1 MQSKTNRTKFFTV
14 QRLAIV
20 GVLSAMV
27 FVFTFLGIDIPSP
40 LGQTKLHLGNMMC
53 VLSGLLFGPLTGGL
67 AAGIGSALYDLQN
80 PAWAPEFWITF
91 INKFA
96 LAFVAGMVM
105 RCKFWKDGL
114 RVWLAGVAGVS
125 AYCVLYCTKNILSGV
140 LVKGFT
146 WDVSIIE
153 TLSVKLPTTFV
164 NGVIAVIC
172 GGLLWAA
179 IRPALKRAGLYNE
192 LL

>member
-1 MQSKTNRTKFFTV
+1 MQNNHSKKFFTV
-14 QRLAIV
+14 QRLTIV
-20 GVLSAMV
+20 GVLAAMV
-27 FVFTFLGIDIPSP
+27 FVFTFLGFDIPSP

-96 LAFVAGMVM
+96 LAFVTGLVM

-114 RVWLAGVAGVS
+114 RVWVAGVAGVS

-140 LVKGFT
+140 FVKGFT
-146 WDVSIIE
+146 WEVSIIE

-179 IRPALKRAGLYNE
+179 IRPALRRAGLHAE